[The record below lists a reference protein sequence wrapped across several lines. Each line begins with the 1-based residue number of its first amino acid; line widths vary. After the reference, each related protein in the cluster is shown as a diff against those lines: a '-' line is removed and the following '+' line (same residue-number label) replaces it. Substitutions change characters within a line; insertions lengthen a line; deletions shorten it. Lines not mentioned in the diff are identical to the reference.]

1 VPVLGATVVL
11 NPSKY
16 GSFGKYA
23 AAVVANRRSPVF
35 PTLRTPDCARNEDST
50 LATCAAGTESTWTVV
65 PAFAKSKLETLRAPR
80 LASRVAIELAMRVA
94 VERSYVT
101 AINPEVAAACAAWRE
116 AMRRTDSLD
125 DRPLPTATELA
136 PSLVGHVKAVALLL
150 DVAGAVVAGVIG
162 ELEPPPP
169 PPHPARAIETAAN
182 APASGRKKLRRT
194 CLSKTYLHYVEFL
207 RYLCG
212 LRLNRAQ
219 NC

>member
-1 VPVLGATVVL
+1 
-11 NPSKY
+11 
-16 GSFGKYA
+16 
-23 AAVVANRRSPVF
+23 
-35 PTLRTPDCARNEDST
+35 
-50 LATCAAGTESTWTVV
+50 
-65 PAFAKSKLETLRAPR
+65 
-80 LASRVAIELAMRVA
+80 
-94 VERSYVT
+94 
-101 AINPEVAAACAAWRE
+101 
-116 AMRRTDSLD
+116 MRRTDSLD

-150 DVAGAVVAGVIG
+150 DVATGVGVAVAGAVVAGVIG